1 MFRQSKSIYFIE
13 IFWLFSLISL
23 ASLMYLNQE
32 YIGLFFNSDH
42 LMFPSV
48 FKDLFL
54 NKGHYKDW
62 SLSPA
67 PHFFPDIFIF
77 FPAFLLTKDIYFQ
90 FLITLCLQLVF
101 LYLAVKYLYS
111 QFFSKKNAIVFSLA
125 SVSIFYLLTF
135 KKPASIL
142 LTAGPLIPAGHMGEF
157 IVGIFFVGIQLKII
171 NYSDNLEHKNNLLL
185 IGTALSFLCS
195 LSDWLFFIQFSVA
208 IFFIYLFL
216 YINQIIK
223 FKVVR
228 YYALLPFLV
237 SVSGVFLTKYVVPAD
252 VLSGYLSHP
261 SLEKISLATIHNQFL
276 LLANLFKMDLN
287 WFTGIQSVLFYSGVF
302 LLFFIHSKTKK
313 IVSSLNIKLH
323 FLSGF
328 IIFSIVLSIISI
340 FLLAQENYVQDKY
353 LFPLFFFPVL
363 LFFYLNVALVSF
375 RFIYNSILG
384 LASLVILVILFYIA
398 TLPYQ
403 PRFKIKLSYYP
414 SYITCIDQAL
424 HGHNPNGIAQYWD
437 ARLISM
443 LSREK
448 LQVMPVLSNLV
459 NFPFAINR
467 KRYRS
472 TYTFAIIDTI
482 LTGDWLLDQT
492 LIESINGRPEKTVY
506 CGSKKILIYQK
517 NKLKV
522 HL

>member
-1 MFRQSKSIYFIE
+1 MFRQNKSIYFIE
-13 IFWLFSLISL
+13 IFWLFSLIIF
-23 ASLMYLNQE
+23 ASLIYLNQK

-54 NKGHYKDW
+54 NQGHYKDW

-67 PHFFPDIFIF
+67 PHFFPDIFTF
-77 FPAFLLTKDIYFQ
+77 SPAFLLTKDIYFQ

-111 QFFSKKNAIVFSLA
+111 QFFSKTSAIVFSLA
-125 SVSIFYLLTF
+125 SASIFYLLTF

-142 LTAGPLIPAGHMGEF
+142 LAAGPLIPAGHMGEF
-157 IVGIFFVGIQLKII
+157 IVGIFVVGMQLKII

-185 IGTALSFLCS
+185 LGTALSFLCS
-195 LSDWLFFIQFSVA
+195 LSDWLFFIQFSAA

-216 YINQIIK
+216 YINRSIK

-228 YYALLPFLV
+228 HYALLPFMA
-237 SVSGVFLTKYVVPAD
+237 SIAGVFFTKHVVPAD
-252 VLSGYLSHP
+252 ILSGYLSHP
-261 SLEKISLATIHNQFL
+261 SLEKISIDTIHNQFL
-276 LLANLFKMDLN
+276 MLINLFKMDLN
-287 WFTGIQSVLFYSGVF
+287 WFTGIQSILFYSGVF
-302 LLFFIHSKTKK
+302 FLFFIHIKTKK
-313 IVSSLNIKLH
+313 TVSSLDIKLR

-328 IIFSIVLSIISI
+328 IIFSSSLSIISI

-363 LFFYLNVALVSF
+363 LFFYLNTKLVNF
-375 RFIYNSILG
+375 RFIYNSVLG
-384 LASLVILVILFYIA
+384 LAGLVILVVLFYII
-398 TLPYQ
+398 TLPHQ
-403 PRFKIKLSYYP
+403 PGFKIKLSYYP
-414 SYITCIDQAL
+414 SYITCIDQTL
-424 HGHNPNGIAQYWD
+424 HGHDPNGIAQYWD

-472 TYTFAIIDTI
+472 TYAFAIIDTS

-506 CGSKKILIYQK
+506 CGSKKILIYQE

-522 HL
+522 HV